1 MRDRIESRGVEPADD
16 AAHLQP
22 LTSTEI
28 KAIKSTEN
36 LDRLL
41 GDAELLLRLQLSAY
55 AKEEWEPIATEF
67 ARYGL
72 GVLPA
77 WLASGKMFVEVRK
90 TTKVQLIPH
99 EGGFDAETR
108 SDLATDTVVAA
119 LPAFLAVLK
128 ENRWDPAKGASLR
141 TYFLGKCKWEF
152 LNVYKKWQRLH
163 ESPNL
168 ELLANEMTTF
178 VDAGAAAGPAD
189 QALLSR
195 EQQRAVLA
203 LLSTDKAR
211 RAFSLADMGYSHE
224 EIAEQLGVADA
235 KAVENLLVYQRR
247 RVQEQNQGRRRAQ

>member
-1 MRDRIESRGVEPADD
+1 MRDGIDDRAEESGDD
-16 AAHLQP
+16 AGHLQP
-22 LTSTEI
+22 LTPAEI
-28 KAIKSTEN
+28 KAQKSVEN

-41 GDAELLLRLQLSAY
+41 GDADLLLRLQLSGY
-55 AKEEWEPIATEF
+55 ADEEWEPIATEF

-77 WLASGKMFVEVRK
+77 WLATGKMFVEVRK
-90 TTKVQLIPH
+90 TTKVRLVPH
-99 EGGFDAETR
+99 EGGFDRETLN
-108 SDLATDTVVAA
+108 DLATDTVVAA
-119 LPAFLAVLK
+119 LPAFLEVLK
-128 ENRWDPAKGASLR
+128 QKRWDPAKGASLK

-168 ELLANEMTTF
+168 ELLADEMTTF
-178 VDAGAAAGPAD
+178 VDADAAAGPAD

-203 LLSTDKAR
+203 MLSTGRAR

-247 RVQEQNQGRRRAQ
+247 RVQEQHQGRRRAQ

>member
-1 MRDRIESRGVEPADD
+1 
-16 AAHLQP
+16 
-22 LTSTEI
+22 
-28 KAIKSTEN
+28 
-36 LDRLL
+36 
-41 GDAELLLRLQLSAY
+41 
-55 AKEEWEPIATEF
+55 
-67 ARYGL
+67 
-72 GVLPA
+72 
-77 WLASGKMFVEVRK
+77 MFVEVRR
-90 TTKVQLIPH
+90 TTKVQPIPH
-99 EGGFDAETR
+99 EGGLDRETR
-108 SDLATDTVVAA
+108 TDLATDTVVAA

-128 ENRWDPAKGASLR
+128 ENRWDPTKGASLK

-168 ELLANEMTTF
+168 ELLADEMTTF
-178 VDAGAAAGPAD
+178 VDPDAAAGPAD

-203 LLSTDKAR
+203 LSTDKAR

-247 RVQEQNQGRRRAQ
+247 RVQEQHQGRRRAQ

>member
-1 MRDRIESRGVEPADD
+1 MRDGIDDRADESGGD

-22 LTSTEI
+22 PTAAEI
-28 KAIKSTEN
+28 KAQKSAEN

-41 GDAELLLRLQLSAY
+41 GDADLLLRLQLSGY
-55 AKEEWEPIATEF
+55 ADEVWDPIATEF

-77 WLASGKMFVEVRK
+77 WLATGKMFVEVRK
-90 TTKVQLIPH
+90 TTKVRLVAH
-99 EGGFDAETR
+99 EGGFDPETR
-108 SDLATDTVVAA
+108 NDLATDTVVAA
-119 LPAFLAVLK
+119 LPAFLEVLK
-128 ENRWDPAKGASLR
+128 QKRWDPAKGASLK

-152 LNVYKKWQRLH
+152 LNVYRKWQRLH

-168 ELLANEMTTF
+168 ELLADEMTTF
-178 VDAGAAAGPAD
+178 VDAGPAAGPAD

-203 LLSTDKAR
+203 LLTTDKAR

-247 RVQEQNQGRRRAQ
+247 RVQEQHQARRRAQ